1 MNTFLIILLS
11 IAAIFFSSCNLVPEK
26 ENAALKNNE
35 YFNIAEFIDHQI
47 DLLDSLDIKL
57 SKTVMLNNEKET
69 RMLRQIDWN
78 KELGLFKELNVNK
91 LSVRDRY
98 KEEIL
103 YDPVPDF
110 IGMVKNY
117 TPLDPELKI
126 KFLKIV
132 FIDNNEVNSIEGRL
146 FDENVL
152 YKAEMYLKLNCKRFT
167 PLNLSYS
174 MGQGVGQIIID
185 NYEISGYQKIILMD
199 TFYYEIRSKIIL
211 PSPLLISH

>member
-57 SKTVMLNNEKET
+57 SKTVRLNNKKET
-69 RMLRQIDWN
+69 RTLKQIDWK
-78 KELGLFKELNVNK
+78 KELVLFKELNVNK
-91 LSVRDRY
+91 PSIRERY
-98 KEEIL
+98 KQEIMYDTVNEIL
-103 YDPVPDF
+103 
-110 IGMVKNY
+110 VKNY
-117 TPLDPELKI
+117 SPLDPELKI
-126 KFLKIV
+126 KFLKIGLS
-132 FIDNNEVNSIEGRL
+132 DNDKVNSIEGRL
-146 FDENVL
+146 FDANLL
-152 YKAEMYLKLNCKRFT
+152 YKTEKFLKLSCKK
-167 PLNLSYS
+167 
-174 MGQGVGQIIID
+174 QGDDQVIID
-185 NYEISGYQKIILMD
+185 NYEISGFQKIILMD